1 MLYDVLDE
9 KPIDDAAFTT
19 RVREAIAEVVE
30 HQRDIGIDVISDGEV
45 GKVGFSNYVLQRM
58 SGFEGAADFMAA
70 DLADAPELAAE
81 AMGSVGA
88 EHLRLPI
95 LNGPMEA
102 RDSDAVQ
109 DEIADF
115 RAALN
120 GVSPD
125 DAFIPAV
132 TPGQVAFNFPNH
144 YDGSRPGVHRGGD
157 QGPGA

>member
-1 MLYDVLDE
+1 
-9 KPIDDAAFTT
+9 
-19 RVREAIAEVVE
+19 
-30 HQRDIGIDVISDGEV
+30 
-45 GKVGFSNYVLQRM
+45 M

-70 DLADAPELAAE
+70 DLADAPEIAAE

-109 DEIADF
+109 EEIADF

-120 GVSPD
+120 GVSP
-125 DAFIPAV
+125 
-132 TPGQVAFNFPNH
+132 TMRSFP
-144 YDGSRPGVHRGGD
+144 R
-157 QGPGA
+157 